1 MSVIYFTQKLID
13 KQYMLDTA
21 NEDNGLDYEIHD
33 NYENLGDTLH
43 SDAGLVSIE
52 KLISLLVDMNSKGAN
67 YVSCDWHCDH
77 QELEVHGVLYRAS
90 TKEEIQAEID
100 ALQHKTQASKQR
112 EIDALEQRLK
122 DLKSE

>member
-21 NEDNGLDYEIHD
+21 HEDNGLDYEIHD

-52 KLISLLVDMNSKGAN
+52 KLISVLVDMNSKGAN

-90 TKEEIQAEID
+90 TKEEIQVELD
-100 ALQHKTQASKQR
+100 KHTQKLEASKQR
-112 EIDALEQRLK
+112 EIEALELK
-122 DLKSE
+122 LKTLKGE

>member
-1 MSVIYFTQKLID
+1 
-13 KQYMLDTA
+13 MLDTV

-33 NYENLGDTLH
+33 NYEVLGDTLH

-52 KLISLLVDMNSKGAN
+52 KLISVLVDMNSKGAN

-90 TKEEIQAEID
+90 TKEEIQVELD
-100 ALQHKTQASKQR
+100 KHTQKLEASKQR
-112 EIDALEQRLK
+112 EIEALELK
-122 DLKSE
+122 LKTLKGE

>member
-13 KQYMLDTA
+13 KQYLLDTA

-33 NYENLGDTLH
+33 NYEKLGDTLH

-52 KLISLLVDMNSKGAN
+52 KLISVLVDMNSKGAN

-90 TKEEIQAEID
+90 TKEEIQVELD
-100 ALQHKTQASKQR
+100 KHTQKLEASKQR
-112 EIDALEQRLK
+112 EIEALELK
-122 DLKSE
+122 LKTLKGE

>member
-13 KQYMLDTA
+13 KQYLLDTA

-33 NYENLGDTLH
+33 NYEKLGDTLH

-52 KLISLLVDMNSKGAN
+52 KLISVLVDMNSKGAN

-90 TKEEIQAEID
+90 TKEEIQVELD
-100 ALQHKTQASKQR
+100 KHTQKLEASKQR
-112 EIDALEQRLK
+112 EIEALEQKLK
-122 DLKSE
+122 TLKGE

>member
-13 KQYMLDTA
+13 KQYLQDTA
-21 NEDNGLDYEIHD
+21 HEDNGLDYEIHD
-33 NYENLGDTLH
+33 NYEKLGQKLY

-52 KLISLLVDMNSKGAN
+52 KLIAILVDMNSKGAN

-90 TKEEIQAEID
+90 TKEEIQVEID
-100 ALQHKTQASKQR
+100 ALQHETQASKQR
-112 EIDALEQRLK
+112 EIDALEKRLK